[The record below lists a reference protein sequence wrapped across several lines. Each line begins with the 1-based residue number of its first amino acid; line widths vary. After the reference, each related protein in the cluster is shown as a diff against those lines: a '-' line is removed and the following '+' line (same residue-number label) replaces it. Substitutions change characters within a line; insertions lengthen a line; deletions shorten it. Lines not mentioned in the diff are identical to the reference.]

1 MIKDCAKIFIR
12 RMDTATLTEI
22 FDNSEHLT
30 KILREEAIEKWTKLE
45 ILEEELEKLKSAHT
59 AHGLASMHIQKQ
71 ENANVV
77 VKMEEYQVQVLADTQ
92 EKINKMVDEM
102 NIRFNS
108 LNTELVG
115 SFGSF
120 AD

>member
-1 MIKDCAKIFIR
+1 
-12 RMDTATLTEI
+12 MDSVTLTEI
-22 FDNSEHLT
+22 FGNSEHLT

-45 ILEEELEKLKSAHT
+45 ILEEELNKLKTAHT

-71 ENANVV
+71 ENANIE
-77 VKMEEYQVQVLADTQ
+77 VKMEEYQVQALADTK
-92 EKINKMVDEM
+92 EKINKMMDEI

-120 AD
+120 ADI